1 MTIAIS
7 PIHTS
12 ADFPDGM
19 TLCNKIDVFAAR
31 VEGWQLGIA
40 QTLVDKKIKHSDF
53 AKLHIVLS
61 LFETLGKY
69 KAGFVK
75 DKESKKHFKLG
86 MEMVYGKPG
95 QPAIE
100 FINEIYEYIRCG
112 IYHIGLTGSK
122 VLIYNGEDIQGTF
135 VFDRGKDQITVSPNR
150 LITDL
155 LAGLRKYIVDL
166 KDTKNI
172 KMRKKFEKRFDHDN
186 S

>member
-19 TLCNKIDVFAAR
+19 TLDNKIDVFAAR

-40 QTLVDKKIKHSDF
+40 QTLVDNDIEHSDF

-75 DKESKKHFKLG
+75 DGESIKHFKLG
-86 MEMVYGKPG
+86 MEMVYGKPD
-95 QPAIE
+95 QTAKE
-100 FINEIYEYIRCG
+100 FINEIYKYIRCG
-112 IYHIGLTGSK
+112 MYHMGLTGSK

-135 VFDRGKDQITVSPNR
+135 VFDTVKDQIIVSPNR

-155 LAGLRKYIVDL
+155 LAGLRRYIVDL
-166 KDTKNI
+166 KVVQNTGI
-172 KMRKKFEKRFDHDN
+172 RKKFEKRFDHDN